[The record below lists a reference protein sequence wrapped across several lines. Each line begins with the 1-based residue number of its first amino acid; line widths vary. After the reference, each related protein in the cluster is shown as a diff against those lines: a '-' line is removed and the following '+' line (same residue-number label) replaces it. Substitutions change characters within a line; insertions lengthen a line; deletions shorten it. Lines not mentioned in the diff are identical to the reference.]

1 MGLCA
6 GLCAGLLFSPPAG
19 AARWQAGEC
28 AHSAT
33 APAPPRYTLVIIID
47 DIGNQLSTGRAAVT
61 LPGRLNFA
69 VLPHTPHGPALAEL
83 AHRQGKEVL
92 LHQPMSNLA
101 HKPLGRGG
109 LTPELP
115 RQRFD
120 HILQA
125 ALASVPHVRGLNNH
139 MGSDL
144 TRRRPQ
150 MQWLMATLAERHLYF
165 VDSRTNKETVAA
177 TVAGEA
183 RVPHL
188 SRQVFLD
195 NQRSRHAIAERFD
208 HLTRLAREKGMA
220 VAIGHPYPETIA
232 FLEQT
237 LPTLAGSPYRLA
249 LVSEVLARAP
259 TPASG
264 P

>member
-1 MGLCA
+1 M
-6 GLCAGLLFSPPAG
+6 
-19 AARWQAGEC
+19 
-28 AHSAT
+28 
-33 APAPPRYTLVIIID
+33 D
-47 DIGNQLSTGRAAVT
+47 DIGNQLGAGRSAVE
-61 LPGRLNFA
+61 LPGRLNYA

-83 AHRQGKEVL
+83 AHRRGKEVL

-115 RQRFD
+115 RERFD
-120 HILQA
+120 SVLQA
-125 ALASVPHVRGLNNH
+125 AIASVPHARGLNNH

-150 MQWLMATLAERHLYF
+150 MEWLMAELADRQLYF
-165 VDSRTNKETVAA
+165 VDSRTDKGTVAA
-177 TVAGEA
+177 TVAGET

-195 NQRSRHAIAERFD
+195 NQRNPEAIAERFA
-208 HLTRLAREKGMA
+208 HFTRLARERGTA

-232 FLEQT
+232 FLQQA
-237 LPTLAGSPYRLA
+237 LPSLASGPYRLA
-249 LVSEVLARAP
+249 LVSEVLA
-259 TPASG
+259 SG
-264 P
+264 HVETNKP